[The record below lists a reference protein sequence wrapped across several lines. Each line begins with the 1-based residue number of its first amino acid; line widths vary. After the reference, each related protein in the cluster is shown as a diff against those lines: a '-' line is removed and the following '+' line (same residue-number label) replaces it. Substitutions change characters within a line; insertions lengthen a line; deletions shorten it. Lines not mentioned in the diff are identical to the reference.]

1 MNVLPFYSKYKNFK
15 LLVKL
20 NLIIRVE
27 LIIQETEAYLGF
39 RPGGGA
45 SPSTP

>member
-39 RPGGGA
+39 RPGGG
-45 SPSTP
+45 